1 MRILRRQIVGLLV
14 LFYGTLPLH
23 GMFTPSSRLSRAMRQ
38 KRQQLQSTQYQFGQ
52 QKMGYSGTTPDQPG
66 FSFLGWV
73 KSFFESKQPEPLVQQ
88 QFLPRSI
95 EQKSFST
102 AVVPIQQQFFRQEE
116 PLSHLAQEGF
126 SEQQAPFEPLAQQQF
141 LPRSIE
147 QKTFSTAVPIQQ
159 QFFRQEESLSH
170 LAQEGFSEQQ
180 APFVQKEEDI
190 ARRDEMFAF
199 IRSELDQAKKYFILL
214 RGNYLSRIINKL
226 YEYEDVLNQEKD
238 GHTILGEII
247 SVYGFHFKAEMDQT
261 KLFESIHSHRAE
273 TVLKFFREVKKLGAN
288 SMTSDDFREIEK
300 IKNGFISF
308 LTTRY
313 SGAEELIPF
322 KDILAMA
329 DVFEELK
336 GEGPSFWFRANKIYP
351 WIFSFSSF
359 IDIEFGYRSRK
370 LSVFNENANVKIYND
385 LVQLLKE
392 AVASI
397 FGEKSEF
404 YQKFIN
410 RLQQVQSY
418 TDDEISEIEKMRDK
432 IESELVDVKQKKLW
446 QEWQKLREQKQA
458 EKEKQSVEKEK
469 YEKLQQELAYANEQK
484 KKATFKKGQGER
496 DRQEQIKREQQLE
509 WAKKEEE
516 RKKKEEEQ
524 KRQHE
529 QEQQKRYQQEQQ
541 QREQQRRD
549 QQQEEFRKSEE
560 EREKREQSEQE
571 ERERLSS
578 EELKLLMAL
587 ARGEYIKSLKENTPK
602 NEPVP
607 NIFRE
612 SSDKELEIV
621 YKKLIQKLHPD
632 KMGDKAKAQLLN
644 AVRTEYIN
652 IKKALNKSNS
662 SQSSWE

>member
-38 KRQQLQSTQYQFGQ
+38 KRKQLQSTQYQLGQ
-52 QKMGYSGTTPDQPG
+52 QKMGYGGTTPDQPG

-102 AVVPIQQQFFRQEE
+102 AVPIQQQFFRQEE

-126 SEQQAPFEPLAQQQF
+126 SEQQE
-141 LPRSIE
+141 
-147 QKTFSTAVPIQQ
+147 
-159 QFFRQEESLSH
+159 
-170 LAQEGFSEQQ
+170 
-180 APFVQKEEDI
+180 PFVQKEEDTI
-190 ARRDEMFAF
+190 RRDEMFMF
-199 IRSELDQAKKYFILL
+199 IRSELGRAKEYFTHV
-214 RGNYLSRIINKL
+214 RGGDLSRILNKL

-238 GHTILGEII
+238 GRTILGEI
-247 SVYGFHFKAEMDQT
+247 VPLYGFHLKTDMDKT
-261 KLFESIHSHRAE
+261 KLFKPLHTIRAGTILE
-273 TVLKFFREVKKLGAN
+273 FFREVKELGIN
-288 SMTSDDFREIEK
+288 HMTLNDFMEIEK
-300 IKNGFISF
+300 IKNEFIFF
-308 LTTRY
+308 LIARY
-313 SGAEELIPF
+313 KGAEELIPLS
-322 KDILAMA
+322 DILDMA
-329 DVFEELK
+329 DVFRELK
-336 GEGPSFWFRANKIYP
+336 GEEFFFNSKADELTIMWRYGSFV
-351 WIFSFSSF
+351 
-359 IDIEFGYRSRK
+359 DIESSYRKGRSSWDK
-370 LSVFNENANVKIYND
+370 KENIKTYNGLVK
-385 LVQLLKE
+385 LLKD
-392 AVASI
+392 AVSSI

-404 YQKFIN
+404 YQNFIN
-410 RLQQVQSY
+410 RLQQVHYY
-418 TDDEISEIEKMRDK
+418 TNDEINEIEKMRDK

-446 QEWQKLREQKQA
+446 QEWQELREQKQA

-469 YEKLQQELAYANEQK
+469 QRVEKEKYEKFQQELAYANEQK

-516 RKKKEEEQ
+516 RKKKEEEEQ
-524 KRQHE
+524 KRRYE
-529 QEQQKRYQQEQQ
+529 QEQQERDKLRQEK
-541 QREQQRRD
+541 
-549 QQQEEFRKSEE
+549 QQEEFRKSEE